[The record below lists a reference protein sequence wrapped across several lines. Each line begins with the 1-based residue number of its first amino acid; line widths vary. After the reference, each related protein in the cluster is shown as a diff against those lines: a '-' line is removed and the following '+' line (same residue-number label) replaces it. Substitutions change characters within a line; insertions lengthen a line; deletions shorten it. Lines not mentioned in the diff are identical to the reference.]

1 MKERD
6 ESPIV
11 IIVSRMI
18 SPFIMLFGAYV
29 IAHGHYSP
37 GGGFQGGAM
46 LAASLLLIRLAA
58 GSRISDL
65 QFRRVWGT
73 PVGIVGV
80 FIFFG
85 VGLVAMINGGEFLN
99 YAHFIIPGFD
109 GPMLRSLSILVIE
122 VGVGLAVMGILVSIY
137 DDLLEEDE
145 PRELY
150 RREDE

>member
-18 SPFIMLFGAYV
+18 SPFIMMFGAYV
-29 IAHGHYSP
+29 IAHGHYGP
-37 GGGFQGGAM
+37 GGGFQGGAL
-46 LAASLLLIRLAA
+46 LAASILLIRLTA
-58 GSRISDL
+58 GSRISEL
-65 QFRRVWGT
+65 QFRRIWGT
-73 PVGIVGV
+73 PIGVVGV
-80 FIFFG
+80 SIFFG
-85 VGLVAMINGGEFLN
+85 VGVICMLNGGEVLN
-99 YAHFIIPGFD
+99 YAHFIIPGVD
-109 GPMLRSLSILVIE
+109 GPMLRSLGILVVE
-122 VGVGLAVMGILVSIY
+122 VGIGLAVMGILVSIY

>member
-1 MKERD
+1 VKERD

-11 IIVSRMI
+11 LIVSRVL

-46 LAASLLLIRLAA
+46 LASSVLLIRLAA
-58 GSRISDL
+58 GSRISEL
-65 QFRRVWGT
+65 QFKRAWGT
-73 PVGIVGV
+73 PLGIAGV
-80 FIFFG
+80 SLFFG
-85 VGLVAMINGGEFLN
+85 VGLVAVLFGGQFLN
-99 YAHFIIPGFD
+99 HEFFHLIPGVT

-145 PRELY
+145 
-150 RREDE
+150 RREDL